1 MSDGLAAFRHPG
13 VARLAVGRFFSAMA
27 ATSTSVAVGWQLYEL
42 TGSTFALGLVGLVE
56 VVPVL
61 ALALAA
67 GVAADRFPRRY
78 VGMAAHL
85 VLALCAAVFTAL
97 SFFNGPV
104 WAYYP
109 VIGFMGVGMAFRGPS
124 VGSLLP
130 QLVPPRDFANANA
143 WFSSSVELASISG
156 PAVAGLL
163 IALVSNA
170 ELAFSWACA
179 AHLVF
184 VGILFSLPHRPAAL
198 TGKSQGLNDLLAGFR
213 FVTHSKVFLAAITL
227 DLFAVLLGGAVSLLP
242 AYAKDVLH
250 VGPVGLGWL
259 RAAPALG
266 ALTMALLQTRLSPWK
281 KPGEV
286 LLFTVAGFGAATIVF
301 GVSEVL
307 WLSLVALFFTGVFDN
322 VSVVIR
328 STLEQSLTPD
338 SMRGRVS
345 AIHYVF
351 VGMSN
356 ELGAFESGAMA
367 ALVSPFFSVVGG
379 GVGTLLVV
387 AIVALRFPQLRALP
401 PLADLRPIETAK
413 D

>member
-27 ATSTSVAVGWQLYEL
+27 ATATSVAVGWQLYEL

-85 VLALCAAVFTAL
+85 LLAMCAAAFTAL
-97 SFFNGPV
+97 SLFKGPA

-109 VIGFMGVGMAFRGPS
+109 VILAMGVGMAFRGPS

-130 QLVPPRDFANANA
+130 QLVPSRDFANANA

-170 ELAFSWACA
+170 ELAFTWACA
-179 AHLVF
+179 AHLIF

-198 TGKSQGLNDLLAGFR
+198 TGKSQGWTDLLAGFR
-213 FVTHSKVFLAAITL
+213 FVTNSKIFLAAITL

-266 ALTMALLQTRLSPWK
+266 ALLMALLQTRLPPWK
-281 KPGEV
+281 KPGET
-286 LLFTVAGFGAATIVF
+286 LLITVAGFGAATVVF
-301 GVSEVL
+301 GVSEVM
-307 WLSLVALFFTGVFDN
+307 WLSLTALFFTGVFDN
-322 VSVVIR
+322 ISVVIR

-345 AIHYVF
+345 AIHSVF

-387 AIVALRFPQLRALP
+387 AIVALRFPQLRTLA
-401 PLADLRPIETAK
+401 PLAELRPLEPAK